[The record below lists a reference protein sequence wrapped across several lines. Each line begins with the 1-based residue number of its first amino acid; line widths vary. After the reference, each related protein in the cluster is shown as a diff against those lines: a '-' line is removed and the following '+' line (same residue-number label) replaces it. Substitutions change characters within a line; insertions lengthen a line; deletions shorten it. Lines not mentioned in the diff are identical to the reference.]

1 MDEIDDVLESIRKMN
16 LIFNKSDKVKE
27 FIDPSGI
34 IILIEK
40 DPNDEENFNV
50 SVFNFEEKDGD
61 KFPICKVI
69 ASGLMQVLDEDLERV
84 FTTGMKKVLDEA
96 DEGVKKVLQAEVVD
110 FNDYKRAKGKVP
122 SLSPREDDGPKNG
135 DDNNDNTG

>member
-16 LIFNKSDKVKE
+16 LIFNKSDKAKE

-40 DPNDEENFNV
+40 DPNNEENFNV
-50 SVFNFEEKDGD
+50 SVFNFEEKDDD

-84 FTTGMKKVLDEA
+84 FTSGIKKVLDEA
-96 DEGVKKVLQAEVVD
+96 DESVKRVLQAEVVD
-110 FNDYKRAKGKVP
+110 FNDYKRAKSKVP